1 MTVSFKHVSPD
12 LSLPHLELP
21 DWLPGPVADE
31 AKDLYERILQKP
43 RQEGPL
49 SAERRAASL
58 KEIELLCR
66 LASDKR
72 MKNVWGELY
81 RKKRGH
87 LNEFLNPA
95 RQKDEEWPPFESKLM
110 PLIHDSKNQDWA
122 CQRFLDCAFSLAV
135 QYSPPPKQNE
145 INSRQKP
152 FAKMAIRLRQDA
164 QSLAS
169 LRFYEF
175 ASDLEAMAIVCDKNT
190 NQPVPDTVVK
200 RSRGDQVLRTYI
212 FRLSKHCREDF
223 GRWLPGTVATTA
235 GVVFSKK
242 IVGPAVRDIMR
253 ATTKRRAAPLNA
265 GSKRSGRPRGLVEEF
280 SVNTSDKWAAAA
292 AKQPWWRLI
301 HQLPTNE
308 EMIGSMAYAN
318 FNALCDQHDGD
329 PNFDEEKVYEQCLDE
344 ARQIV
349 LDKFY
354 QRLYRA

>member
-12 LSLPHLELP
+12 LSLPPLELP

-31 AKDLYERILQKP
+31 AKDLYEGICQKT
-43 RQEGPL
+43 RQDEPI

-72 MKNVWGELY
+72 MKKVWRELY
-81 RKKRGH
+81 RKRRGS

-95 RQKDEEWPPFESKLM
+95 RQRDDEEIPWGQELM
-110 PLIHDSKNQDWA
+110 PFIHDSKNQDLA
-122 CQRFLDCAFSLAV
+122 RRGFLCCAFSLGV
-135 QYSPPPKQNE
+135 SCSPLPKQD
-145 INSRQKP
+145 NSRQKP
-152 FAKMAIRLRQDA
+152 FAQMAIRLRQDA

-169 LRFYEF
+169 LGFYEF
-175 ASDLEAMAIVCDKNT
+175 APDLEAMAVVCEKNI

-212 FRLSKHCREDF
+212 FRLSKHCRANF
-223 GRWLPGTVATTA
+223 GNWLPGTVATTA
-235 GVVFSKK
+235 GVVFSKE
-242 IVGPAVRDIMR
+242 IAGRTVRDIMR
-253 ATTKRRAAPLNA
+253 ATTKRRAAPLKA
-265 GSKRSGRPRGLVEEF
+265 ESKRSWRPSELVEKF
-280 SVNTSDKWAAAA
+280 SIDNGDEWAAATE
-292 AKQPWWRLI
+292 QEFW
-301 HQLPTNE
+301 QLFHRVPTNGD
-308 EMIGSMAYAN
+308 MIRSMAWSRH
-318 FNALCDQHDGD
+318 NAVCDQHYED
-329 PNFDEEKVYEQCLDE
+329 PKFDEDEAYEQCLEE